1 MNNNISNLPTLKE
14 IESKLFGELQEIFQ
28 TTLLS
33 LLEEIDVWLRDNR
46 DYERFENREMQE
58 TTLATM
64 FGSIT
69 INRRVYRDRDADV
82 RVALLD
88 KYLEYDGGD
97 SLSPFLT
104 EMAVEWAI
112 RGPSYR
118 DARDRFCDLLGYQ
131 VTSHETIRQEVLKIN
146 PKEIASNKSKKE
158 KDVLFLE
165 VDGLNVH
172 KQNSTRKSREIKIG
186 VVHEGWEKRHPS
198 SNDYELKNKS
208 YWETLENGQV
218 FWEEFSR
225 YLYGKYEITNDTHVV
240 INGDGAPWIR
250 GGVDYF
256 PNAIYTYDRYHLKP
270 WIKQALSM
278 RTKKERRRAYL
289 AADKNDPVA
298 LVTAIAEAEKA
309 ETNEEKKAEISD
321 LREFILEN
329 LDAFRD
335 YRDILKEKDEN
346 LDTSWMRSMGSAE
359 SNMNLF
365 SKRLK
370 ALGYSWSECGL
381 KGMLNGMI
389 HRFEGTLSEAIHDAF
404 DPKQSKR
411 KEKEYPSFATL
422 LTEKASKAI
431 GAIKGHMPA
440 LVNDDQGKP
449 YTQALRGLAGLS

>member
-1 MNNNISNLPTLKE
+1 MNNIINNIPTLKE
-14 IESKLFGELQEIFQ
+14 IESNLFRELQEVFHK
-28 TTLLS
+28 TLVSILKD
-33 LLEEIDVWLRDNR
+33 LDILLRDNR
-46 DYERFENREMQE
+46 DFERFENREMQK

-69 INRRVYRDRDADV
+69 INRRIYRDRDNDV

-104 EMAVEWAI
+104 EMAVKWAI

-146 PKEIASNKSKKE
+146 PKKITQDESVTKKE

-165 VDGLNVH
+165 IDGLNVH

-186 VVHEGWEKRHPS
+186 IVHEGWHKKHPS
-198 SNDYELKNKS
+198 SKDYELKNKS

-225 YLYGKYEITNDTHVV
+225 YLYEKYEITNKTHVI

-250 GGVDYF
+250 SGVDYF
-256 PNAIYTYDRYHLKP
+256 PNAIYTYDRYHIKP
-270 WIKQALSM
+270 WIKTAMSN
-278 RTKKERRRAYL
+278 RTKRERHLAYK
-289 AADKNDPVA
+289 AADKNDPIA
-298 LVTAIAEAEKA
+298 LVSAIAEAQKA
-309 ETNEEKKAEISD
+309 ETDLEKEKEISD
-321 LREFILEN
+321 LREFVLEN
-329 LDAFRD
+329 MNAFRD
-335 YRDILKEKDEN
+335 YRELLKEKDKN
-346 LDTSWMRSMGSAE
+346 LDTSWMRSMGAAE

-370 ALGYSWSECGL
+370 ALVYS
-381 KGMLNGMI
+381 
-389 HRFEGTLSEAIHDAF
+389 LSE
-404 DPKQSKR
+404 
-411 KEKEYPSFATL
+411 
-422 LTEKASKAI
+422 
-431 GAIKGHMPA
+431 
-440 LVNDDQGKP
+440 
-449 YTQALRGLAGLS
+449 